1 MARQMEAD
9 KNSEGTS
16 YFYSTMSYI
25 GGLATLKSL
34 AYYFTGGVG
43 AMLI

>member
-1 MARQMEAD
+1 MEAD
-9 KNSEGTS
+9 KKSKDTS
-16 YFYSTMSYI
+16 YFYSTMTYI
-25 GGLATLKSL
+25 GGLATLKTL